1 MLYRLAAAV
10 HVLAGL
16 RRCLNGKPEDKI
28 NGLFGAA
35 LLSLL
40 RLAQNRKR
48 KTKSLCS
55 IEDFF
60 FIILGMIFLVALQ
73 LSLER
78 QQQGLN
84 FSQGSFFFVVVVA
97 TFKKIESPGARQLC
111 KGSFVY

>member
-1 MLYRLAAAV
+1 M
-10 HVLAGL
+10 HILAGL

-55 IEDFF
+55 IDDFF
-60 FIILGMIFLVALQ
+60 SYFGDDFPCRSATLLGATTTRFEFQPRV
-73 LSLER
+73 
-78 QQQGLN
+78 
-84 FSQGSFFFVVVVA
+84 FFFVVVVA
-97 TFKKIESPGARQLC
+97 TFKKIKSTGARQLY